1 MREIYR
7 DQRDALVAAVRR
19 RLGDHLSVDP
29 PDQGMHLV
37 ASTRRGLSD
46 VTIERAA
53 REHDVIVRAMSRL
66 YIEAPLRSSLMLGC
80 SGYPR
85 QVTAPTIVRLAQ
97 AFER

>member
-53 REHDVIVRAMSRL
+53 REHGVIVRAMSRL

>member
-37 ASTRRGLSD
+37 ASTRRL
-46 VTIERAA
+46 TIERAA
-53 REHDVIVRAMSRL
+53 REHGVIVRAMSRL

-80 SGYPR
+80 SRYPR
-85 QVTAPTIVRLAQ
+85 QVIVPAIVRLAQ

>member
-19 RLGDHLSVDP
+19 RLGDHLPVDP

-37 ASTRRGLSD
+37 ASTWRRLSD

-53 REHDVIVRAMSRL
+53 REHRVIVRAMSRP

-85 QVTAPTIVRLAQ
+85 
-97 AFER
+97 